1 MLISLLPN
9 KLLSSSSTFQ
19 VRRALTYSM
28 ERARFIL
35 SVALPTAQP
44 HAKHSKLT
52 QMFFKTPDDLIIL
65 ACDMLDT

>member
-9 KLLSSSSTFQ
+9 ELLSCSSTSQ

-35 SVALPTAQP
+35 SVALPTAK